1 MPPEAPFRI
10 TDSTFES
17 ALEEGPPVVQ
27 YWAFAT
33 NVSEIKKLVT
43 LILLIKSINLFVN
56 KRKNNVKL
64 MLSRGSVVTL
74 SLVASLTKA
83 TTTATCL

>member
-1 MPPEAPFRI
+1 MPPETPFRI

-17 ALEEGPPVVQ
+17 ALEEGPHVVQ